1 MAGRARTTGHR
12 VFLTLALAL
21 VGFGAVPEAEAAEG
35 ATCEVTFVILLD
47 PGFTMQGSTGRH
59 HSEAPGVLECEG
71 VVNGSPITGAGTLT
85 DDGPYGTEDPDSC
98 MSGSEGSGLDHI
110 TLPTKDG
117 PQVVDSQYTYTA
129 AKPSNGSPFKGQF
142 TGSRFTGTFEF
153 RPLQGDCVSSPITKI
168 EVTAKGIIR
177 D

>member
-1 MAGRARTTGHR
+1 MTGSARTTGPR
-12 VFLTLALAL
+12 LFLALAL
-21 VGFGAVPEAEAAEG
+21 AVVGLGGVDEAEAAEG
-35 ATCEVTFVILLD
+35 ATCTVTFVILLD

-59 HSEAPGVLECEG
+59 HSEAPGVLNCEG
-71 VVNGSPITGAGTLT
+71 AVNGSPITGAGTLT
-85 DDGPYGTEDPDSC
+85 DDGPYGTDDPDSC

-110 TLPTKDG
+110 TLPTEAG

-129 AKPSNGSPFKGQF
+129 AKLSNGSPFQGQF

-153 RPLQGDCVSSPITKI
+153 RPLEGDCVSSPITKI
-168 EVTAKGIIR
+168 EVKAKGVIR